1 MQTGKWGNGL
11 AVHLPEA
18 LMAQLGLG
26 VGSTLTLEVRD
37 GALVMRPGRPSL
49 KDMLATCALKKIGSS
64 RITGKSGFDLQE
76 EVVAVPVAIGHALD
90 DLDPVVHTLQ
100 HAGVETIGGA

>member
-1 MQTGKWGNGL
+1 LWERALPAKGK
-11 AVHLPEA
+11 
-18 LMAQLGLG
+18 LGLPAG
-26 VGSTLTLEVRD
+26 FQRPLESRRGFAPFAGEARSHRVRIWSALT
-37 GALVMRPGRPSL
+37 AN
-49 KDMLATCALKKIGSS
+49 KKGSS